1 MHDLG
6 SKPNLV
12 LIDTDSKGHT
22 NGPGNFDFLAFYKED
37 PQFRAEWNSY
47 REIEQ
52 IGPYRQF
59 VRVPDAAHDLGK

>member
-1 MHDLG
+1 MLRDL
-6 SKPNLV
+6 SKRPQLV
-12 LIDTDSKGHT
+12 LIDVNPYRHAIGAS
-22 NGPGNFDFLAFYKED
+22 NFDFLAFYKED

-59 VRVPDAAHDLGK
+59 VRVPDAAQK